1 MGDDED
7 SEYPYVYSSK
17 PGVSTMYAAV
27 ERVLAARPDWICA
40 SSAFSFDLLIAERW
54 AIPHTRL
61 GRDGFGGTPSRVP
74 MTNHARGSKA
84 ITVKGMMVKSLR
96 ALSETVHGA
105 NVADFLPETY
115 LVTPGEASDAAERA
129 ALLRAPRA
137 DDECWIC
144 KPTGGAHGVGIEICR
159 DARDAL
165 RRVDAVLHR
174 SSETNERNRESL
186 GESVGA
192 KGVARDAGRG
202 ASPGVSG
209 GDFLPTRSSS
219 IPSGPM
225 STMSTMS
232 HRVQTTRSCSGTAP
246 ASIRRARTR
255 TPLRPRQ
262 PPAWLVQR
270 YVRDPMLVDG
280 RKFDIRAFALV
291 THDLRVLWFEDWI
304 VRTCSERFDMRD
316 VSNRTAHISNHCVQA
331 RSDKFGAFEEGN
343 EMFAAD
349 FRNRLRGDRGDD
361 AGARLHA
368 SIVAQMRRAVAQ
380 TVACVIDAMG
390 GGDAYDAFQVLGYD
404 FMPDEN
410 GKVWLLEVNGSPAA
424 AERMTPTIAEDL
436 VELAVDAK
444 FPPRGGGRGEKG
456 AVASGRW
463 VELDP
468 ACA

>member
-7 SEYPYVYSSK
+7 PEEPYVYSSK
-17 PGVSTMYAAV
+17 PGGSSMYAAV
-27 ERVLAARPDWICA
+27 ERVLAARPDWISA
-40 SSAFSFDLLIAERW
+40 SSASSFDLLIAERW
-54 AIPHTRL
+54 AIPHSRL

-74 MTNHARGSKA
+74 LTNHTRGSKA
-84 ITVKGMMVKSLR
+84 ITVKGLMVKSLR
-96 ALSETVHGA
+96 ALCETVPGA
-105 NVADFLPETY
+105 ADFLPETY

-129 ALLRAPRA
+129 ALLKTPRTE
-137 DDECWIC
+137 DECWIC

-165 RRVDAVLHR
+165 RAVDASHR
-174 SSETNERNRESL
+174 SDGGRTETREDGEDVSDGKSFVRANGAVFIITDDTKDDPKPRTHEKKFRN
-186 GESVGA
+186 
-192 KGVARDAGRG
+192 
-202 ASPGVSG
+202 P
-209 GDFLPTRSSS
+209 P
-219 IPSGPM
+219 
-225 STMSTMS
+225 
-232 HRVQTTRSCSGTAP
+232 RV
-246 ASIRRARTR
+246 
-255 TPLRPRQ
+255 PLRPRP

-270 YVRDPMLVDG
+270 YVANPMLVDG
-280 RKFDIRAFALV
+280 RKFDVRAFALV
-291 THDLRVLWFEDWI
+291 THDLRVFWFEDWI

-316 VSNRTAHISNHCVQA
+316 VSNRTAHISNHCVQTQSA
-331 RSDKFGAFEEGN
+331 KFGAFEEGN

-349 FRNRLRGDRGDD
+349 FLDFLRRDAGRD

-368 SIVAQMRRAVAQ
+368 SVVAQMRRAVAR

-424 AERMTPTIAEDL
+424 AERMTPRIAEDL

-444 FPPRGGGRGEKG
+444 FPPREKRRGRVSREKG

-463 VELDP
+463 VELDLT
-468 ACA
+468 CE

>member
-165 RRVDAVLHR
+165 RRVDATR
-174 SSETNERNRESL
+174 RPSETEEKHAFTSAA
-186 GESVGA
+186 ETPE
-192 KGVARDAGRG
+192 ARPRS
-202 ASPGVSG
+202 AS
-209 GDFLPTRSSS
+209 
-219 IPSGPM
+219 SGPGA
-225 STMSTMS
+225 
-232 HRVQTTRSCSGTAP
+232 TTKP
-246 ASIRRARTR
+246 AVKPPLKRTR
-255 TPLRPRQ
+255 VPLRPRP

-270 YVRDPMLVDG
+270 YVSNPMLVDG

-291 THDLRVLWFEDWI
+291 THDLRAFWCEDWI
-304 VRTCSERFDMRD
+304 ARTCSERFCMRD
-316 VSNRTAHISNHCVQA
+316 VSNRAAHISNHCVQE
-331 RSDKFGAFEEGN
+331 RSANFGVFEEGN
-343 EMFAAD
+343 EMFAAA
-349 FRNRLRGDRGDD
+349 FRNRLRRERGDD
-361 AGARLHA
+361 AGARLYE
-368 SIVAQMRRAVAQ
+368 SVVAQMRRAAAQ
-380 TVACVIDAMG
+380 TIRCVVNAMG

-404 FMPDEN
+404 FMPDEK

-424 AERMTPTIAEDL
+424 AERMTPTVAEDI

-463 VELDP
+463 VELDL

>member
-1 MGDDED
+1 
-7 SEYPYVYSSK
+7 
-17 PGVSTMYAAV
+17 MYAAV
-27 ERVLAARPDWICA
+27 ERVLAARPDWTSA
-40 SSAFSFDLLIAERW
+40 SSASSFDLLIAERW

-84 ITVKGMMVKSLR
+84 ITVKGLMVKSLR
-96 ALSETVHGA
+96 ALCETVPGA
-105 NVADFLPETY
+105 ADFLPETY

-129 ALLRAPRA
+129 ALLRTPRTE
-137 DDECWIC
+137 DECWIC

-165 RRVDAVLHR
+165 RAVDASHR
-174 SSETNERNRESL
+174 SDGGRTETREDDEDLSDGKSVVRADVRAVFADDTKDAPKPPQTRGFRNP
-186 GESVGA
+186 
-192 KGVARDAGRG
+192 K
-202 ASPGVSG
+202 
-209 GDFLPTRSSS
+209 
-219 IPSGPM
+219 
-225 STMSTMS
+225 
-232 HRVQTTRSCSGTAP
+232 RV
-246 ASIRRARTR
+246 
-255 TPLRPRQ
+255 PLRPRP

-270 YVRDPMLVDG
+270 YVANPMLVDG

-463 VELDP
+463 VELDL

>member
-7 SEYPYVYSSK
+7 SEEPYVYSSK
-17 PGVSTMYAAV
+17 PGGSSMYAAV
-27 ERVLAARPDWICA
+27 ERVLAARPDWTSA
-40 SSAFSFDLLIAERW
+40 SSASSFDLLIAERW

-129 ALLRAPRA
+129 ALLRVPRA

-165 RRVDAVLHR
+165 RRVDASHR
-174 SSETNERNRESL
+174 SSEMDERNRDVR
-186 GESVGA
+186 ESVGA
-192 KGVARDAGRG
+192 NGVARDAGRG

-209 GDFLPTRSSS
+209 GVPTKPSS
-219 IPSGPM
+219 IPSRPG
-225 STMSTMS
+225 TMSG
-232 HRVQTTRSCSGTAP
+232 VQTTRSCSGTAP
-246 ASIRRARTR
+246 ASRRARIR

-463 VELDP
+463 VELDL